1 MGDVHL
7 KTRLEIILGNH
18 ISLLEEKIEDVLS
31 YKLGSDGR
39 FKLKVYQTMRDDATK
54 MIEYLKDKKITAEIV
69 YSESDIKELE
79 SLALNMYGGK
89 IGS

>member
-1 MGDVHL
+1 MLDKHI

-18 ISLLEEKIEDVLS
+18 ISLVEEKIEDVLS
-31 YKLGSDGR
+31 YKLGNEGR

-54 MIEYLKDKKITAEIV
+54 MVEYLKDKKITAENL

-79 SLALNMYGGK
+79 SLALNMYGVRD
-89 IGS
+89 GS